1 MDSLNLQYRD
11 ILEKL
16 LQEYI
21 DFLGNDDLAE
31 VKLVLDEKRDRYLLV
46 EQAGKTVIGSTAT

>member
-31 VKLVLDEKRDRYLLV
+31 VK
-46 EQAGKTVIGSTAT
+46 